1 MKNELGVKRADPTG
15 EFVSLS
21 SVRRHCAVVMS
32 QRRLHVSSAQQSS
45 SYTRRHSH

>member
-32 QRRLHVSSAQQSS
+32 QRRLMLAQQNLRDSS
-45 SYTRRHSH
+45 FIVWAG